1 MEEEAM
7 KRLIP
12 LLLSVLVLLGCLSG
26 TALAENKFYFVKAVN
41 TVFENEMLQLELIRE
56 GDCAQE
62 GELTF
67 KSSSKKIATVDEE
80 GVISGL
86 SKGQS
91 TITATLKVG
100 KKTWTASLTVTVARK
115 VESIEVTGTSLKTYN
130 AWDPLVADA
139 LDPASPYGDLPV
151 LLLRMGRQQEITAKC
166 SPTTATNRRWQM
178 TSSDPAIVK
187 AGTTTL
193 TPKAPGECL
202 ITVQS
207 VQNPEVSVS
216 YRALVVQPVTSVKLS
231 SNVKTI
237 YIGESLVLDASV
249 QPANAT
255 IKGLT
260 WTSDHPDNASVDAY
274 GVVTAVSKGSAII
287 TAKAADG
294 SGKYGTFTV
303 TVRQQPESISLNKT
317 DITLKTG
324 N

>member
-1 MEEEAM
+1 MMEEEAM

-12 LLLSVLVLLGCLSG
+12 LLLSVLVLLGCMSG
-26 TALAENKFYFVKAVN
+26 AALAENKFYFVKAVN
-41 TVFENEMLQLELIRE
+41 TVFENETLQLELIRE

-80 GVISGL
+80 GVVSGL
-86 SKGQS
+86 AKGQS

-178 TSSDPAIVK
+178 TSSDPAI
-187 AGTTTL
+187 G
-193 TPKAPGECL
+193 
-202 ITVQS
+202 
-207 VQNPEVSVS
+207 
-216 YRALVVQPVTSVKLS
+216 
-231 SNVKTI
+231 
-237 YIGESLVLDASV
+237 
-249 QPANAT
+249 
-255 IKGLT
+255 
-260 WTSDHPDNASVDAY
+260 
-274 GVVTAVSKGSAII
+274 
-287 TAKAADG
+287 
-294 SGKYGTFTV
+294 
-303 TVRQQPESISLNKT
+303 
-317 DITLKTG
+317 
-324 N
+324 

>member
-1 MEEEAM
+1 M

-12 LLLSVLVLLGCLSG
+12 LLLSVLVLLGCMSG

-41 TVFENEMLQLELIRE
+41 TVFENETLQLELIRE

-80 GVISGL
+80 GVVSGL
-86 SKGQS
+86 AKGQS

-178 TSSDPAIVK
+178 TSSDPNVWGG
-187 AGTTTL
+187 AGASL
-193 TPKAPGECL
+193 PLWSPMEAASLGRCLQVPFAPLPLG
-202 ITVQS
+202 VAAS
-207 VQNPEVSVS
+207 SAS
-216 YRALVVQPVTSVKLS
+216 GLVLS
-231 SNVKTI
+231 ST
-237 YIGESLVLDASV
+237 D
-249 QPANAT
+249 
-255 IKGLT
+255 GL
-260 WTSDHPDNASVDAY
+260 
-274 GVVTAVSKGSAII
+274 
-287 TAKAADG
+287 
-294 SGKYGTFTV
+294 
-303 TVRQQPESISLNKT
+303 
-317 DITLKTG
+317 
-324 N
+324 